1 MSSGVQKCA
10 EVCGSVRM
18 PQVALA
24 GRRPAAAENGR
35 RRAVLPSD
43 DAARIHAAPARRA
56 RGLRA
61 PRPRTS
67 RAAPADFARRARGL
81 RAPRPRTSRA
91 APADFAR
98 RARGLR
104 APRPPPPGPRN
115 PPGGVVQIGKTRNGP
130 FLILPI
136 CDMPPRRGSTVREDK
151 EFRRILIFPPAIEPA
166 EGRARPDSQGILI
179 FPSGTTP
186 RRARCGRPRA
196 RRARPGSRS
205 PEACRDA
212 ALSGGRRRAA
222 RPDGETPAWA
232 PGEEAAA

>member
-1 MSSGVQKCA
+1 MSSSRRAPKANPPHDHPRRSGGGEPRMALPPGAAQPA
-10 EVCGSVRM
+10 ALPAGSHPRRR
-18 PQVALA
+18 
-24 GRRPAAAENGR
+24 RRPCGEGR
-35 RRAVLPSD
+35 VPNLLIVPGRP
-43 DAARIHAAPARRA
+43 RA
-56 RGLRA
+56 RGCRGGEGRRVPEGRTAFPPCIFSGRRLLARA
-61 PRPRTS
+61 PR
-67 RAAPADFARRARGL
+67 RALQAPWLRRRRSGGRGL
-81 RAPRPRTSRA
+81 VFRE
-91 APADFAR
+91 
-98 RARGLR
+98 G
-104 APRPPPPGPRN
+104 PP
-115 PPGGVVQIGKTRNGP
+115 TR
-130 FLILPI
+130 
-136 CDMPPRRGSTVREDK
+136 PPRRGSTVREDK

>member
-43 DAARIHAAPARRA
+43 DAARIHAAP
-56 RGLRA
+56 
-61 PRPRTS
+61 
-67 RAAPADFARRARGL
+67 
-81 RAPRPRTSRA
+81 
-91 APADFAR
+91 AR